1 LIKDNLEV
9 FIDEKSTFEV
19 PKWQQEIIFE
29 RIKNS
34 KTEDYQPLEEVLKEL
49 DKKWLYK
56 KTLKLN

>member
-49 DKKWLYK
+49 DKNGCIK
-56 KTLKLN
+56 KL